1 MPQNE
6 HLVLCGGVVEPAAPG
21 TSALN
26 LNIYGESPNVTLKV
40 HDISRRLVA
49 NIPDEL
55 ADLLEIASYVYAADS
70 AVLRG
75 GKIDAQ
81 MGARWRRKFRFVVP
95 VRHPDLWTS
104 IHPVLIET
112 LSFLSD
118 DEYDFEFKPF
128 VQLAPLERCFEFT
141 GEEGLNISP
150 HELILFSG
158 GLDSFAGTVEELVA
172 RKSSVILVSHRSASK
187 IVGTQKHL
195 VRRLSERLG
204 PRRVFHVPV
213 WANFAGST
221 TRKSTYRTRSFL
233 VTALGAV
240 TARLF
245 RLDRITFFEN
255 GIVSLNL
262 PPLAPVV
269 GARATRVTHPQVLEG
284 FCRLLSEIVDRSFE
298 VANPYRWHTKAEV
311 IEQISVN
318 GFRDLIRDTR
328 SCAHVRTMSTEH
340 PHCGLCSQC
349 IDRRFAVL
357 AAGLEQDDPIEG
369 YKVDLFTG
377 ERPAGPGRELALA
390 YVRSASD
397 ITGMTEVDFFS
408 RYGEASRALRFFEEP
423 ASTVARLIHDL
434 HRRHA
439 AAVCRVVDRAIS
451 ENAARLREGTLPPSS
466 LLRLIPAQPE
476 GEWAYPKPDREI
488 KQPILATPQIRLAI
502 DRERVFFDRWGP
514 IRGVGAEL
522 LIALAEP
529 FREAMKA
536 ELTPENFPFTKTSD
550 LVRRFNCKHGTLRR
564 RVYRCR
570 NEIARLAA
578 GAGESSPSIEAVIEN
593 LPWRGYRLNP
603 DRVKLVALTQLSR
616 PK

>member
-1 MPQNE
+1 MSR
-6 HLVLCGGVVEPAAPG
+6 LIAPG
-21 TSALN
+21 
-26 LNIYGESPNVTLKV
+26 
-40 HDISRRLVA
+40 
-49 NIPDEL
+49 
-55 ADLLEIASYVYAADS
+55 
-70 AVLRG
+70 
-75 GKIDAQ
+75 
-81 MGARWRRKFRFVVP
+81 RF
-95 VRHPDLWTS
+95 W
-104 IHPVLIET
+104 
-112 LSFLSD
+112 
-118 DEYDFEFKPF
+118 
-128 VQLAPLERCFEFT
+128 
-141 GEEGLNISP
+141 
-150 HELILFSG
+150 
-158 GLDSFAGTVEELVA
+158 FA
-172 RKSSVILVSHRSASK
+172 
-187 IVGTQKHL
+187 
-195 VRRLSERLG
+195 
-204 PRRVFHVPV
+204 
-213 WANFAGST
+213 
-221 TRKSTYRTRSFL
+221 
-233 VTALGAV
+233 ALGAV

-269 GARATRVTHPQVLEG
+269 GARATRVTHPQVLAG
-284 FCRLLSEIVDRSFE
+284 IRRLLSEIVGRSFE

-311 IEQISVN
+311 IEHISVN

-328 SCAHVRTMSTEH
+328 SCAHVRDDV
-340 PHCGLCSQC
+340 
-349 IDRRFAVL
+349 DRAPTLRPVL
-357 AAGLEQDDPIEG
+357 AVHRPPLRGARCRPGAGRPLEA

-377 ERPAGPGRELALA
+377 ERPAGPGREMALA

-439 AAVCRVVDRAIS
+439 AAVCRVVNRAIS

-476 GEWAYPKPDREI
+476 GECAYPKSDREI

-564 RVYRCR
+564 RLYRCR

-578 GAGESSPSIEAVIEN
+578 GPARARPRS
-593 LPWRGYRLNP
+593 RL
-603 DRVKLVALTQLSR
+603 
-616 PK
+616 

>member
-1 MPQNE
+1 M
-6 HLVLCGGVVEPAAPG
+6 
-21 TSALN
+21 
-26 LNIYGESPNVTLKV
+26 
-40 HDISRRLVA
+40 
-49 NIPDEL
+49 
-55 ADLLEIASYVYAADS
+55 
-70 AVLRG
+70 
-75 GKIDAQ
+75 
-81 MGARWRRKFRFVVP
+81 
-95 VRHPDLWTS
+95 
-104 IHPVLIET
+104 
-112 LSFLSD
+112 
-118 DEYDFEFKPF
+118 
-128 VQLAPLERCFEFT
+128 
-141 GEEGLNISP
+141 
-150 HELILFSG
+150 
-158 GLDSFAGTVEELVA
+158 
-172 RKSSVILVSHRSASK
+172 
-187 IVGTQKHL
+187 
-195 VRRLSERLG
+195 
-204 PRRVFHVPV
+204 
-213 WANFAGST
+213 
-221 TRKSTYRTRSFL
+221 
-233 VTALGAV
+233 

-255 GIVSLNL
+255 GLVSLNL

-284 FCRLLSEIVDRSFE
+284 FVASSEIVDRSFE

-476 GEWAYPKPDREI
+476 GECAYPKPDREI

-502 DRERVFFDRWGP
+502 DRERVVFDDG
-514 IRGVGAEL
+514 
-522 LIALAEP
+522 
-529 FREAMKA
+529 
-536 ELTPENFPFTKTSD
+536 D
-550 LVRRFNCKHGTLRR
+550 
-564 RVYRCR
+564 
-570 NEIARLAA
+570 
-578 GAGESSPSIEAVIEN
+578 PSGGWV
-593 LPWRGYRLNP
+593 P
-603 DRVKLVALTQLSR
+603 SC
-616 PK
+616 